1 MLASVRWR
9 WWAAT
14 GMAAAVVACTPGEPA
29 APGPT
34 TQAPPTTTAEVR
46 DPGLDQEFARLE
58 AGYDARLGVYAVDT
72 ASGRTVAHRADERFA
87 YASTFKALAAAVLL
101 AGTTP
106 EQLAEPVPIRDA
118 DLLANSP
125 VTRPRAGATMTWR
138 ELCDAAIR
146 FSDNT
151 AGNLLLRRVGGP
163 AGLDGALTAVG
174 DDVTSVDR
182 YEPGLNSAVPGDPR
196 DTSTPRAMA
205 GTLRHFALGD
215 GLTGDDR
222 ELFVGWLRAT
232 TTGDTTVRAGVPA
245 GWTVGDKTGSA
256 GYGGRNDIAV
266 IWPPDRAPI
275 VIALMSARDE
285 PGAERADALLA
296 DATRAVLAVL
306 G

>member
-1 MLASVRWR
+1 MLAYVRWR
-9 WWAAT
+9 SWVAA
-14 GMAAAVVACTPGEPA
+14 GMGAAVVACTPGEPVVT
-29 APGPT
+29 GPAE
-34 TQAPPTTTAEVR
+34 APPITPAEVR
-46 DPGLDQEFARLE
+46 DPGLEQEFARLE
-58 AGYDARLGVYAVDT
+58 AGHDARLGVYAVDT
-72 ASGRTVAHRADERFA
+72 ASGRTIAHRADERFA

-106 EQLAEPVPIRDA
+106 EQLEEPVPIHDA

-125 VTRPRAGATMTWR
+125 VTRPRVGATMTWR

-146 FSDNT
+146 YSDNT
-151 AGNLLLRRVGGP
+151 AGNLLLRRLGGP
-163 AGLDGALTAVG
+163 AGLDGALAAVG

-182 YEPGLNSAVPGDPR
+182 YEPDLNSAVPGDPR
-196 DTSTPRAMA
+196 DTSTPRALA
-205 GTLRHFALGD
+205 GTLQRFALGD
-215 GLTGDDR
+215 ALAGDDR
-222 ELFVGWLRAT
+222 ELFVGWLRAN

-275 VIALMSARDE
+275 VIAVLSSRDE
-285 PGAERADALLA
+285 PDAERVDALLA
-296 DATRAVLAVL
+296 DATRAVLGAL